1 MDEALLMQEGS
12 SHTSEQKGG
21 LYAHMCMQAAF
32 LCEDDCAY
40 LGAEPGMK
48 AESLDRA

>member
-32 LCEDDCAY
+32 LCEDDRAY

-48 AESLDRA
+48 AESLYRA